1 MYRMSWSVD
10 RPPCL
15 LLRVEKIRAIFYV
28 KLLLLSSFESCERR
42 RRRSRF
48 SKCFYEYFVHLTQRW
63 VYQDHTAFYAGS
75 IYVQQQDVRTYER
88 HLCVQVP
95 YVFTTKYR
103 LCVCVQQVKCRQKRA
118 QIADDKDFEY
128 QGMRKSKSHN
138 TQAVWYGT
146 REWLYEYDVIGTPG
160 WVRIISK

>member
-75 IYVQQQDVRTYER
+75 MYSSRTYV
-88 HLCVQVP
+88 HTSVTCVYKFRTYSPQSTVMCACSRSSADRREHKSQ
-95 YVFTTKYR
+95 TTR
-103 LCVCVQQVKCRQKRA
+103 ILNTRVCVRVRA
-118 QIADDKDFEY
+118 TTL
-128 QGMRKSKSHN
+128 RL
-138 TQAVWYGT
+138 YGT
-146 REWLYEYDVIGTPG
+146 EQESGST
-160 WVRIISK
+160 STT